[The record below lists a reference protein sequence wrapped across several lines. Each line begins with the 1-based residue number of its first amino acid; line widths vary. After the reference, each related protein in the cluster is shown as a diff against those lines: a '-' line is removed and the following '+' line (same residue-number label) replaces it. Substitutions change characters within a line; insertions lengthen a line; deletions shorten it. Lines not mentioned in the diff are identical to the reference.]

1 MAGRSLVGSRRAAH
15 VARTVVIVTAR
26 DDADTLRKTRLA
38 GANGY
43 LSKPFDVD
51 KVPRNAQR
59 ACRRSLIGFQ
69 WKWECPKACLASPA
83 GFCLSRLRERRV
95 AAGGGGAERVGAWRQ
110 ARSHRRRWSGEGG
123 SAATGAQPPEA
134 AERRG

>member
-15 VARTVVIVTAR
+15 VARTVLIVTAR

-83 GFCLSRLRERRV
+83 GFCLSRWVLPLPL
-95 AAGGGGAERVGAWRQ
+95 AGE
-110 ARSHRRRWSGEGG
+110 ARSRRGRRSGEGG
-123 SAATGAQPPEA
+123 SVATGAY
-134 AERRG
+134 